1 MARPRSD
8 IAPRILHAAR
18 ARFLLEGVDGASLR
32 QIAADAGTSIG
43 MVYYYYPTKD
53 ELFLAV
59 VEEIYGALVRDFELA
74 LAPEASVEERIERL
88 FARVGALSE
97 DETTIIRLV
106 VREALVSSARL
117 GTLMARF
124 SHGHVPL
131 VVRTVLEGMAT
142 GRITDRHHPA
152 VLLASTVAL
161 AVVPQVMSRVLGGVL
176 PTGIELP
183 PPGVLAASLCDV
195 LLHGIAAGTAETP
208 DPGGKGKREKT
219 DPSSSP
225 SR

>member
-59 VEEIYGALVRDFELA
+59 VEEIYAGLLHDLEQALGHEEPA
-74 LAPEASVEERIERL
+74 EERLRRL
-88 FARVGALSE
+88 FARIAAMSD
-97 DETTIIRLV
+97 DEFTVVRLM

-117 GTLMARF
+117 SRLVDRF
-124 SHGHVPL
+124 SKGHLPL
-131 VVRTVLEGMAT
+131 VLKAMVEGIAA
-142 GRITDRHHPA
+142 GEITDQHHPA
-152 VLLASTVAL
+152 VLVASTATLAIVPQIMRRLLGGSLPAGVAIPSADAL
-161 AVVPQVMSRVLGGVL
+161 AV
-176 PTGIELP
+176 ELI
-183 PPGVLAASLCDV
+183 DV
-195 LLHGIAAGTAETP
+195 LMRGIGKHPPAANV
-208 DPGGKGKREKT
+208 
-219 DPSSSP
+219 
-225 SR
+225 